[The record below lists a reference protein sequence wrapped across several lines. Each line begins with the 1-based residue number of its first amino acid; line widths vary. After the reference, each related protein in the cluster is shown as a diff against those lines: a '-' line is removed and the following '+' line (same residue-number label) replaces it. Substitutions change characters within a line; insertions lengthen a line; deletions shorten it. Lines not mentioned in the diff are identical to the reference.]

1 MKFANPR
8 NDIAFKKIFGDTNH
22 KEILISFL
30 NAILNFKDEE
40 EIKDVEILNPYQV
53 PKIED
58 LKETILD
65 IKATNK
71 KDKNFIVE
79 MQKKNLHDFAKRSLY
94 YTSKSYVEQIDK
106 GTDYENLQKVYFIGI
121 CDFKIFDSKHYISR
135 HLILNKE
142 TLKNDLADFEFTFI
156 ELPKFKNKLD
166 SLTSIIDKWTYFIK
180 KADKVDYIPTELSEV
195 DEINEAYKII
205 TQHKWSK
212 KELEVYDYV
221 LKQESEAESALKTA
235 EMNGVKKGIEQG
247 IEQGKKAEKIEI
259 AKNLLDVLDNETIAL
274 KTGLT
279 IQEIE
284 KLRVK

>member
-8 NDIAFKKIFGDTNH
+8 NDIAFKKIFGDINH

-30 NAILNFKDEE
+30 NAILNFKDDE
-40 EIKDVEILNPYQV
+40 EIKDVEIPNPYQV

-79 MQKKNLHDFAKRSLY
+79 MQKKNLYDFEKRSLY
-94 YTSKSYVEQIDK
+94 YASKSYVQQLDAGII
-106 GTDYENLQKVYFIGI
+106 YENLQKVYFIGI
-121 CDFKIFDSKHYISR
+121 CDFKIFDSEHYISR

-156 ELPKFKNKLD
+156 ELPKFKKNLD

-180 KADKVDYIPTELSEV
+180 KADK
-195 DEINEAYKII
+195 
-205 TQHKWSK
+205 
-212 KELEVYDYV
+212 
-221 LKQESEAESALKTA
+221 
-235 EMNGVKKGIEQG
+235 G
-247 IEQGKKAEKIEI
+247 IEQGKKSEKLEI
-259 AKNLLDVLDNETIAL
+259 AKNLLDNETIAL
-274 KTGLT
+274 KIDLT
-279 IQEIE
+279 VQEIE
-284 KLRVK
+284 TLRKK